1 MQLSEEDFL
10 VLFKDNQGIIYK
22 ICYLYGK
29 TEVDKQDL
37 FQEISI
43 QLWKAYPSYQG
54 TAKFTTWMYRVSLN
68 TAITFFRKGKKK
80 RQEVELNPEMTKA
93 LEYTDYDN
101 ETEQKLQFMYQSIS
115 QLTKI
120 EKALVFLYLEDKP
133 YSEIAETLGIS
144 SVNARVK
151 MNRIKSKLRE
161 MMTTKN

>member
-1 MQLSEEDFL
+1 MTQISESEFLS
-10 VLFKDNQGIIYK
+10 LFQENQGIIYK

-43 QLWKAYPSYQG
+43 QLWKAFPTYKG

-80 RQEVELNPEMTKA
+80 RQEVELNPA
-93 LEYTDYDN
+93 LTSGLVYTEFDD
-101 ETEQKLQFMYQSIS
+101 ETEQKLKRMYGAIAKLSS
-115 QLTKI
+115 V
-120 EKALVFLYLEDKP
+120 EKALVFLYLEGKP
-133 YSEIAETLGIS
+133 YTEISDTLGIS

-151 MNRIKSKLRE
+151 MNRIKNKLRE
-161 MMTTKN
+161 MLT